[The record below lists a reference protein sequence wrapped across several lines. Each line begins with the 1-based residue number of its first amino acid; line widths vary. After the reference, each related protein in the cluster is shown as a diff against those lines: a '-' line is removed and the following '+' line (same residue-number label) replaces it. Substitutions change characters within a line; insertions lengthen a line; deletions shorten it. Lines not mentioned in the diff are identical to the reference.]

1 LEIFLKL
8 KIRIFEYFLCQRS
21 VKIALGTYVAR
32 HSFSSRLMRKGAS
45 TQYIKESLG
54 HSSAA
59 VTESYL
65 GDFMDNVKEEYAIL
79 LTDFS

>member
-1 LEIFLKL
+1 MDD
-8 KIRIFEYFLCQRS
+8 IRRELGFGDK
-21 VKIALGTYVAR
+21 VGTYVAR
-32 HSFSSRLMRKGAS
+32 HSFSSRLMRTGAS
-45 TQYIKESLG
+45 TQYIKECLG

-65 GDFMDNVKEEYAIL
+65 GDFSDNVKQEYAML